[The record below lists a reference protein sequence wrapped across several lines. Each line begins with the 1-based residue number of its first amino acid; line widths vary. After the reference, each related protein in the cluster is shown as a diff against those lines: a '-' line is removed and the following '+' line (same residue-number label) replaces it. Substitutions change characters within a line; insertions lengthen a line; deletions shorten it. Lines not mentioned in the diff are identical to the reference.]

1 MALKVHLKNPP
12 EPDCLRVL
20 ESLLQADIQLT
31 TGEELPSPADYH
43 IVVAGWPDNRDLT
56 ASPNLHTLVIPFAGL
71 PDETRKLMLGFP
83 DILVHNLHH
92 NAAPTAEMALA
103 LLFAAAKFL
112 LPFDRS
118 LRQSDWRPR
127 YQTNPSLLLEGRT
140 VLILGYGHIGQRV
153 AQVCQALGMQ
163 VLAVQRQIDSEI
175 PQKTAISVHPVQ
187 DLPELLPRTDVL
199 IITLPG
205 TSETTGMIGA
215 RELALMPAGGLLVNV
230 GRGPVVDQQAL
241 FQALESGQLHAAGL
255 DVWYNYPQN
264 PDARADTP
272 PADLPFHQLENV
284 VMSPHRGNDSDRTE
298 QLRMTQLAY
307 LLNSAARG
315 EPLPNRVDLQAGY

>member
-1 MALKVHLKNPP
+1 MKLNVHLKNPP
-12 EPDCLRVL
+12 EPECQCVL
-20 ESLLQADIQLT
+20 ESLLQAGIRLT
-31 TGEELPSPADYH
+31 TGEQLPSPADYH
-43 IVVAGWPDNRDLT
+43 ILVAGRPDQRELT
-56 ASPNLHTLVIPFAGL
+56 SSPNLHTLVIPFAGL
-71 PDETRKLMLGFP
+71 PDETRELMQGFP
-83 DILVHNLHH
+83 EIAVHNLHH

-103 LLFAAAKFL
+103 LLLAAAKFL

-153 AQVCQALGMQ
+153 AQVCQTLGMK
-163 VLAVQRQIDSEI
+163 VLAVQRQDDSET
-175 PQKTAISVHPVQ
+175 PQEAGTSVHPVQ
-187 DLPELLPRTDVL
+187 DLPDLLPRTDVL

-215 RELALMPAGGLLVNV
+215 RELALMPPGGLLVNV

-255 DVWYNYPQN
+255 DVWYNYPKN

-272 PADLPFHQLENV
+272 PADLPFHQLDNV

-298 QLRMTQLAY
+298 QLRMTQLAH